1 MEEYIVFHLGFDNP
15 KFGRTGETSQ
25 SLLLMHNLIY
35 RDPNRIILDV
45 LETLGCL
52 LKHCSFG
59 RNLIL
64 ALEGCK
70 LTNHYAASYGGGNG
84 QLVPN

>member
-1 MEEYIVFHLGFDNP
+1 
-15 KFGRTGETSQ
+15 
-25 SLLLMHNLIY
+25 MHNLSY
-35 RDPNRIILDV
+35 RAPNRMIIDF

-64 ALEGCK
+64 ALEGFK
-70 LTNHYAASYGGGNG
+70 LNKHFTASYGGEKG
-84 QLVPN
+84 QPVLN